1 MTETV
6 KFVDGVSY
14 TEADQAD
21 WNMAVERP
29 GGIFADS
36 ILGILS
42 ASAPGGMTVR
52 VSPGNA
58 MIRGFLYKND
68 ANKDLTIGANVSGSL
83 RIDTVVL
90 RLVPTSNI
98 CTAQV
103 IAGTPGAGAPTL
115 TQVPGGT
122 WDFPLA
128 DVSVA
133 NGAVSIV
140 AGNLSDRRTYSKWPA
155 NALDDAL
162 ATDADIATVSTSISN
177 EITNRTAA
185 DTAEATARTNADNT
199 EISARSSA
207 ISSEAATRSGADS
220 TEAAARLSGD
230 NALNTRMLV
239 LEGFQFVGYAVV
251 NGLTGAAYSSYGIFS
266 TSRTGVGTYRMTL
279 PYARPSTNY
288 GVIVSPR
295 GLTGA
300 RATYDIVS
308 TTIFDIHVVTYASGQ
323 TAIDLDFAFVVLGG

>member
-6 KFVDGVSY
+6 KFVDGVLY

-42 ASAPGGMTVR
+42 ASAPGGMVVR

-68 ANKDLTIGANVSGSL
+68 ANKDLTIGSNISGSL

-98 CTAQV
+98 FTAQV
-103 IAGTPGAGAPTL
+103 VVGTPGAGAPTL

-155 NALDDAL
+155 SSIDDAL
-162 ATDADIATVSTSISN
+162 ATDADISTVQTSIN
-177 EITNRTAA
+177 TEITNRTAA

-207 ISSEAATRSGADS
+207 ISSEAGTRSSADS

-239 LEGFQFVGYAVV
+239 LEGFNFVGAAVV
-251 NGLTGAAYSSYGIFS
+251 NGSTGGAYSSNGIFS
-266 TSRTGVGTYRMTL
+266 TSRSGVGTYRMTL
-279 PYARPSTNY
+279 P
-288 GVIVSPR
+288 VIVSPK
-295 GLTGA
+295 GLSGA
-300 RATYDIVS
+300 RATYDIVNN
-308 TTIFDIHVVTYASGQ
+308 TTFDIHICTYASGQ
-323 TAIDLDFAFVVLGG
+323 THIDLDFAFVVFGG